1 MEKKYIHRL
10 LKVPERSFFLF
21 GPRGIGKTTWL
32 RKVLP
37 DACFFDLLE
46 YSLYTELTRAP
57 DRLEAMVGH
66 AEEDSWVV
74 IDEVQKI
81 PAILDEVHRLIEKKK
96 WRFVLCGSSARKLRR
111 KGRNLLGGRALTR
124 ELDSFSWQELGDLY
138 DLEFS
143 LKWGLLPWLQFDKD
157 NAADILNS
165 YVNTYIRE
173 EIKEEGIVRSVPPFL
188 RFLNIAGQ
196 LNGPLIN

>member
-46 YSLYTELTRAP
+46 YSLYSELSRAP

-96 WRFVLCGSSARKLRR
+96 WRFVLCGSSARKL
-111 KGRNLLGGRALTR
+111 
-124 ELDSFSWQELGDLY
+124 
-138 DLEFS
+138 
-143 LKWGLLPWLQFDKD
+143 
-157 NAADILNS
+157 
-165 YVNTYIRE
+165 
-173 EIKEEGIVRSVPPFL
+173 
-188 RFLNIAGQ
+188 
-196 LNGPLIN
+196 